1 MSTSKS
7 EQLSE
12 DPSENP
18 SENPSG
24 KPLGRLLVEKGVISE
39 DQLRIALLEQGKR
52 HLPLG
57 RLMVG
62 LGFLSEATIRD
73 VMAESLGQESVDLSS
88 SIVDAAAIKLIPKD
102 VARRFLLLPLAL
114 DKNERTLTLAIADP
128 DNIIAL
134 DQVRALIKDEYRLI
148 TQIARESEIIRSI
161 DQYYGFE
168 LSIDG
173 ILHEIEPGEMDYQSL
188 QTGVDEVSQPVV
200 RLIDALLSDAVQR
213 GASDI
218 HFEPES
224 SFLRIRYRVDGVL
237 HQVRSLHKSF
247 WSSMAVR
254 LKVMSNM
261 NIAETR
267 APQDGRISL
276 RLSGRPIDFRV
287 ASQPTTHGE
296 NLVLRI
302 LDRQKGIVPLEY
314 LGLPE
319 ETLANLRIMIARPEG
334 IILVTGPTGSGKT
347 TTLYSVLSHINTEAV
362 NIMTLEDPVEYPM
375 VMIRQTSVN
384 EAAKLD
390 FASGVRSMLRQDPDI
405 ILVGEIRDHPTA
417 EMAFRAAMTGHQVY
431 STLHSN
437 SAIGAIPRLLDIG
450 MLPDIMAGNIIG
462 IVAQRLIR
470 VLCRHCKEPYEPSA
484 PEIKLLGILPDQP
497 AQTIYRPAGCD
508 LCGQNGYNGRV
519 AIMELLKMDQDIDE
533 LIARRATGREIKTL
547 ALEKGFRPLIE
558 DAIQRVMDGVTS
570 LSEVTRVV
578 DVTQRI
584 A

>member
-18 SENPSG
+18 SG
-24 KPLGRLLVEKGVISE
+24 KPLGRLLVDKGVISE
-39 DQLRIALLEQGKR
+39 DQLRIALLEQSKR

-188 QTGVDEVSQPVV
+188 QTGVDEFSQPVV

-237 HQVRSLHKSF
+237 RQVRSLHKSF
-247 WSSMAVR
+247 WSTMAVR

-437 SAIGAIPRLLDIG
+437 SSIGAIPRLLDIG

-470 VLCRHCKEPYEPSA
+470 VLCRHCKQPYEPSA
-484 PEIKLLGILPDQP
+484 SEIKLLGILPDQP
-497 AQTIYRPAGCD
+497 AQTIYRPVGCD
-508 LCGQNGYNGRV
+508 LCEHNGYNGRV

-547 ALEKGFRPLIE
+547 ALEKGFRPIIE
-558 DAIQRVMDGVTS
+558 DAIQRVMDGITS
-570 LSEVTRVV
+570 LSEVSRVV
-578 DVTQRI
+578 DLTQRI
-584 A
+584 V